1 METPLLARSHRT
13 PPLHFSALKL
23 NPLLQRESHL
33 PLLGRFERPLPFPLW
48 LPFLFSNR
56 GGVRNQ
62 PHPWLTD
69 PYTTSLVHCCLI
81 SSFPVEV
88 WFREGQTDISL
99 TEEECNWARGE
110 IEWSTKRLISFHWLT
125 GRPGKSFDLTHLISR
140 WEKKRIR
147 APPPYRMNKEF
158 TIDDRAILRLL
169 LTSPPPC
176 HLKGEVAS
184 ASRQGQRVI
193 FERYYASLLIV

>member
-1 METPLLARSHRT
+1 MRVDVSGWGSPVKSFLLSQARSRY
-13 PPLHFSALKL
+13 P
-23 NPLLQRESHL
+23 R
-33 PLLGRFERPLPFPLW
+33 LLGYVCSMQHSTSKPSNRKGFLSPLPFPLW

-88 WFREGQTDISL
+88 WFRQTDISL

-169 LTSPPPC
+169 LTSPPP
-176 HLKGEVAS
+176 L
-184 ASRQGQRVI
+184 VI
-193 FERYYASLLIV
+193 